1 MRDKVYF
8 FVDASNFA
16 RTSSENASL
25 IRLLNARDSL
35 IREMDGRPH
44 QIVLIAD
51 SWLYK
56 KFGEPERTQYNNMI
70 AAQEITQAPSSRDGK
85 ADLPILR
92 LARKHDG
99 HAISG
104 DGFSEYSEF
113 SAWLNA
119 PEKARLIG
127 GLVDQV
133 DGSWIFSERRFST
146 SKNQSKVNRSLSDLL
161 DDLYPTVR
169 SVFRQVGISVD
180 QINDFAAHLDLP
192 ASETDIISQEDAERI
207 RVAVRQLLE
216 YRTDLQSLLKKSP
229 VSEQECL
236 KWLKLNNHQAVQRDG
251 NHHVS
256 DQAAIAVRAWLA
268 GQFPT
273 LSAFQL
279 KLAIESEDI
288 ETAKRL
294 INDLDFEGQEELVL
308 FGRTWV
314 SIAEGSASIDWVALE
329 TMNLNFLTLLVNEV
343 VRKDL
348 VDHNFDLPGH
358 RLAELLPPLNNRL
371 LAKKFHS
378 GNKHDDLIAFYSSYV
393 GLAGEDKDV
402 QEEVAKWIMASA
414 FSPSNKW
421 SKRKWK
427 ALSDVLSGCVPY
439 SAEHVVSYYFSG
451 NYERALVGEFA
462 NDKKLTKRLHTH
474 YLSKVISMPWMSSES
489 LSQFLMNPELKKFLI
504 AGDYESFL
512 SSEEVMETAIEN
524 VDTIVSLESPWS
536 DLVFARA
543 IELKLRPLRLS
554 IDAAIESLNS
564 LTLESSK

>member
-8 FVDASNFA
+8 FVDASNYA
-16 RTSSENASL
+16 RNKENTSMA
-25 IRLLNARDSL
+25 RLLSARDSL
-35 IREMDGRPH
+35 IKELDGRPH

-51 SWLYK
+51 SNLHRR
-56 KFGEPERTQYNNMI
+56 FREPDLTRYNRMI
-70 AAQEITQAPSSRDGK
+70 ASEEITVAASGTE
-85 ADLPILR
+85 ADTEILR
-92 LARKHDG
+92 LAHKHDG
-99 HAISG
+99 HTISG
-104 DGFSEYSEF
+104 DGYRDYGDYLS
-113 SAWLNA
+113 WLDS
-119 PEKARLIG
+119 PGSARLIG
-127 GLVDQV
+127 GFKDQV
-133 DGSWIFSERRFST
+133 DDSWIFSERKFT
-146 SKNQSKVNRSLSDLL
+146 KSKNQMAKYRSLRDVL

-169 SVFRQVGISVD
+169 SVFRQLGQNSD
-180 QINDFAAHLDLP
+180 QIRDFTTILDLP

-207 RVAVRQLLE
+207 RVAIRQLLE
-216 YRTDLQSLLKKSP
+216 FRTDLQSLLKKSP

-236 KWLKLNNHQAVQRDG
+236 KWLNLNNHHAVQRDG
-251 NHHVS
+251 NHYVS
-256 DQAAIAVRAWLA
+256 DQAAIEVRAWLS

-279 KLAIESEDI
+279 KLAIESEDVD
-288 ETAKRL
+288 TTKRL

-314 SIAEGSASIDWVALE
+314 SIAEGSVSIDWAALE
-329 TMNLNFLTLLVNEV
+329 TLNLNFLTLLVNEV
-343 VRKDL
+343 MRKDL

-378 GNKHDDLIAFYSSYV
+378 GNKYDDLIAFYSSYV
-393 GLAGEDKDV
+393 GLADEDKNTQGDIG
-402 QEEVAKWIMASA
+402 QWIVTSA

-427 ALSDVLSGCVPY
+427 SLSDVLSGCVPY
-439 SAEHVVSYYFSG
+439 SPEHVVSYYFSG
-451 NYERALVGEFA
+451 NYASALVGEYA
-462 NDKKLTKRLHTH
+462 NDNKLAERLRNH
-474 YLSKVISMPWMSSES
+474 YLTEVISMPWMSTDS
-489 LSQFLMNPELKKFLI
+489 LGQFLMNPELKKFLI
-504 AGDYESFL
+504 SGDYESFL
-512 SSEEVMETAIEN
+512 SSEEVMETAIKN